1 MMQDG
6 LTLVMSKED
15 IMGLLII
22 SVIVVACFLF
32 VPFAFLSFVV
42 RFVKGRWAGWNKVV
56 TGGKCKPTSIED

>member
-32 VPFAFLSFVV
+32 VPFAMLSFLS
-42 RFVKGRWAGWNKVV
+42 RFVRARYAGWSNVIA
-56 TGGKCKPTSIED
+56 GGKKVTKIDD